1 MNKMQPINNNSEG
14 RIVMLYLNYINFSFA
29 LLLVLISYLTVSRWY
44 TKKQL
49 NKYQKKKMAKSKTND
64 TNLKNFISKINFLR
78 TKELFLLKQGYPLRL
93 DSIRYYLF
101 KIVLAGLFLYAGIR
115 NYDSITISIIL
126 SLIGFFFIDA
136 FIMVNKK
143 TRDAEI
149 CEDLYNVVNSICLQ
163 LSAHVSMKDSL
174 KYQFENC
181 KNNDLK
187 KALIE
192 FSTCYELSELN
203 INEATRSLEDKF
215 DILEINMFCNALNED
230 NQTGNVIE
238 VLENLADSLC
248 EKRVAKIKSD
258 TRTKILYI
266 TFGVIIALINIIL
279 LIFYPL
285 FISLSTNF
293 NNIFK

>member
-1 MNKMQPINNNSEG
+1 M
-14 RIVMLYLNYINFSFA
+14 
-29 LLLVLISYLTVSRWY
+29 
-44 TKKQL
+44 
-49 NKYQKKKMAKSKTND
+49 
-64 TNLKNFISKINFLR
+64 
-78 TKELFLLKQGYPLRL
+78 
-93 DSIRYYLF
+93 
-101 KIVLAGLFLYAGIR
+101 YASVK

-126 SLIGFFFIDA
+126 SLIGYFFIDA
-136 FIMVNKK
+136 YILINKK
-143 TRDAEI
+143 SRDSEI

-187 KALIE
+187 RALIE

-203 INEATRSLEDKF
+203 INDASKALEEKF
-215 DILEINMFCNALNED
+215 DILEINMFCNALSEYNH
-230 NQTGNVIE
+230 TGNVIE
-238 VLENLADSLC
+238 VLENLSDSLC

-266 TFGVIIALINIIL
+266 TFGVIIALTNIIL

>member
-1 MNKMQPINNNSEG
+1 MQTTNNNSEG
-14 RIVMLYLNYINFSFA
+14 RIVMNYLNYINFSFA

-49 NKYQKKKMAKSKTND
+49 NKYQRKKAVKQKTND

-93 DSIRYYLF
+93 DSVRYYLF
-101 KIVLAGLFLYAGIR
+101 KIILAVLFMYASVK

-126 SLIGFFFIDA
+126 SLIGYFFIDA
-136 FIMVNKK
+136 YILINKK
-143 TRDAEI
+143 SRDSEI

-187 KALIE
+187 RALIE

-203 INEATRSLEDKF
+203 INDASKALEEKF
-215 DILEINMFCNALNED
+215 DILEINMFCNALSEYNH
-230 NQTGNVIE
+230 TGNVIE
-238 VLENLADSLC
+238 VLENLSDSLC

-266 TFGVIIALINIIL
+266 TFGVIIALTNIIL